1 MLHSLFGKVDA
12 VFDFIVC
19 QFCPRLFLNGWL
31 SVDGS
36 ADPDATDALIGGEL
50 IFYPAL
56 GMFAEEC
63 LEILVDR
70 HVSVLVLDDKIP

>member
-1 MLHSLFGKVDA
+1 M
-12 VFDFIVC
+12 
-19 QFCPRLFLNGWL
+19 NGWL

-56 GMFAEEC
+56 GMFAEEG
-63 LEILVDR
+63 LEILIDR
-70 HVSVLVLDDKIP
+70 NVSVLVLDDKIP